1 MKRKEILEIAIM
13 LIAALLLI
21 FVCNNMNYII
31 AMLRRPHQ
39 VYLGWDTRMISDYV
53 KYYANKEIAALAK

>member
-21 FVCNNMNYII
+21 FVCTNMNYII

-53 KYYANKEIAALAK
+53 KYYANKELATFAK

>member
-1 MKRKEILEIAIM
+1 MKRKEILEIAIV

-39 VYLGWDTRMISDYV
+39 AYLGWDIRMISDYV
-53 KYYANKEIAALAK
+53 KYYANKELAAFAK

>member
-1 MKRKEILEIAIM
+1 M

-31 AMLRRPHQ
+31 TMLRRPHQ
-39 VYLGWDTRMISDYV
+39 AYLGWDIRMISDYV
-53 KYYANKEIAALAK
+53 KYYANKELAAFAK

>member
-13 LIAALLLI
+13 LIATLLLI

-31 AMLRRPHQ
+31 TMLRRPHQ
-39 VYLGWDTRMISDYV
+39 AYFGWDIRMISDYV
-53 KYYANKEIAALAK
+53 KYYANKELTAFAK

>member
-13 LIAALLLI
+13 LITTLLLI

-39 VYLGWDTRMISDYV
+39 AYLGWDTRMISDYV
-53 KYYANKEIAALAK
+53 KYYANKELAAFAK

>member
-31 AMLRRPHQ
+31 AMLRKPHQ
-39 VYLGWDTRMISDYV
+39 AYLGWDARMISDYV
-53 KYYANKEIAALAK
+53 KYYARKEIAAFSK

>member
-13 LIAALLLI
+13 LIATLLLI

-31 AMLRRPHQ
+31 
-39 VYLGWDTRMISDYV
+39 SDYV
-53 KYYANKEIAALAK
+53 KYYANKELAAFAK

>member
-31 AMLRRPHQ
+31 TMLRRPHQ
-39 VYLGWDTRMISDYV
+39 AYLGWDTRMISDYV
-53 KYYANKEIAALAK
+53 KYYANKELAVLAK

>member
-13 LIAALLLI
+13 LIAALLLT

-31 AMLRRPHQ
+31 TMLRRPHQ

-53 KYYANKEIAALAK
+53 KYYANKELAALVK

>member
-13 LIAALLLI
+13 LIATLLLI

-31 AMLRRPHQ
+31 TMLRKPHQ
-39 VYLGWDTRMISDYV
+39 AYLGWDIRMISDYV
-53 KYYANKEIAALAK
+53 KYYANKELAAFAK

>member
-13 LIAALLLI
+13 LIATLLLI

-31 AMLRRPHQ
+31 TMLRRPPSSISW
-39 VYLGWDTRMISDYV
+39 LGYTDD
-53 KYYANKEIAALAK
+53 

>member
-1 MKRKEILEIAIM
+1 MKRKEILEITIM

-39 VYLGWDTRMISDYV
+39 AYLGWDARMISDYV
-53 KYYANKEIAALAK
+53 KYYVNKEFAALAK

>member
-13 LIAALLLI
+13 LITALLLI

-31 AMLRRPHQ
+31 TMLRRPHQ

-53 KYYANKEIAALAK
+53 KYYVNKELAALAK

>member
-31 AMLRRPHQ
+31 AMLRRPIKHIL
-39 VYLGWDTRMISDYV
+39 VGIHG
-53 KYYANKEIAALAK
+53 

>member
-13 LIAALLLI
+13 LIVTLLLI

-31 AMLRRPHQ
+31 TMLRRPHQ
-39 VYLGWDTRMISDYV
+39 AYLGWDIWMISDYV
-53 KYYANKEIAALAK
+53 K